1 MLENNFKLPELG
13 DQLFIEGKDWFNNA
27 CLNYLNDNWD
37 LYIQG
42 YKLAGDKL
50 VEYVVK
56 KNVDQD
62 FLVFPIIF
70 LHRHHIELQLK
81 VIIREG
87 NKLLSIKEDFENI
100 HDLNK
105 LWAKASR
112 IIKKVW
118 SKTDNNIFQA
128 VSDYI
133 SQFNNM
139 DPISFS
145 FRYPV
150 DKKRNKTL
158 KGLEKINIRNFS
170 EVINKL
176 ANFLDGCSYGIS
188 VYLETK
194 REIESE
200 YRE

>member
-1 MLENNFKLPELG
+1 MLDNDFKLPKLG
-13 DQLFIEGKDWFNNA
+13 DKLFIEVKDWFNNA
-27 CLNYLNDNWD
+27 CLNYLKDNWD
-37 LYIQG
+37 LYTMG

-50 VEYVVK
+50 VEYVVD

-62 FLVFPIIF
+62 FLVFPIVF
-70 LHRHHIELQLK
+70 LYRHYIELQLK
-81 VIIREG
+81 IIIKEG
-87 NKLLSIKEDFENI
+87 NKLLGIKEDFENT
-100 HDLNK
+100 HNLNK
-105 LWAKASR
+105 LWAKAGN
-112 IIKKVW
+112 IIKMVW
-118 SKTDNNIFQA
+118 PKEKSDVFVA
-128 VSDYI
+128 VKGYI
-133 SQFNNM
+133 SQLNDI

-158 KGLEKINIRNFS
+158 EGLEKINIRNFS

-176 ANFLDGCSYGIS
+176 AFFLDGCSYGIS

-194 REIESE
+194 HEMESE